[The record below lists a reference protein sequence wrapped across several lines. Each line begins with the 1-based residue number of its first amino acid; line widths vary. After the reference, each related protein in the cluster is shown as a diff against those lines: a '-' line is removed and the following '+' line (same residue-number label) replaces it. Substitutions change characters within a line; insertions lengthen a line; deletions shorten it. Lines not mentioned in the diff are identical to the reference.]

1 MRQERTVQMSIF
13 DVFAGHE
20 IGRELKAMSE
30 WLDAHRALLGLVAE
44 DLRRDGVRAT
54 GRQGLPAEAVLRC
67 ALLKQHRQLSYEELA
82 FHLEDSASFRAFARL
97 PCTWSPKKSVL
108 QKTISAVRAE
118 TWEAINRTLLASA
131 RQEKLE
137 DGRVVRLDS
146 TVTAALIH
154 EPSDSS
160 LLWDAV
166 RVMVRLLQEADAFR
180 GGTGHGWRNHC
191 RAAKKRWRAIEF
203 TRGRPQRVQLYREL
217 IKITRA
223 TLVYLRGAAAELAP
237 ARSPAAALWQAKV
250 CHYRP
255 LVEQIIA
262 QTERRVLAGEAVPA
276 RDKLVSLFE
285 PHADIIVK
293 GSRDVDYGHKLNLTT
308 GSSGLILDLVVEAGN
323 PADRERLLP
332 MLERHIAR
340 LGQGAAAGG
349 GRWRLRQPREP
360 RPSQGPRRPRHGVPQ
375 EERPQDRRHGPQPLG
390 LSQAQELPRRNRGG
404 HLLPEARLWPRPLHL
419 ARARPL
425 QGLRLVLGRGLQPR
439 ASRASPTSL
448 TPTPLPQAAPAI
460 AEPSPLREP
469 TLHAAPSRLPR
480 AQHRTTTAKRQPG
493 PPHHL

>member
-44 DLRRDGVRAT
+44 DLRRDDVRAT

-223 TLVYLRGAAAELAP
+223 TLVYLRDAAAELAP

-332 MLERHIAR
+332 MLERHIAVWGR
-340 LGQGAAAGG
+340 APRQAAADGG
-349 GRWRLRQPREP
+349 YASRENLAQAKARGVRDMAFHKKSGLRIEDMVRSHWVYRKLRNFRAGIEAGISCLKRAYGLARCTWRGLARFKAYVWSSAVAYNLALLARLR
-360 RPSQGPRRPRHGVPQ
+360 
-375 EERPQDRRHGPQPLG
+375 
-390 LSQAQELPRRNRGG
+390 
-404 HLLPEARLWPRPLHL
+404 
-419 ARARPL
+419 
-425 QGLRLVLGRGLQPR
+425 
-439 ASRASPTSL
+439 
-448 TPTPLPQAAPAI
+448 PA
-460 AEPSPLREP
+460 
-469 TLHAAPSRLPR
+469 
-480 AQHRTTTAKRQPG
+480 
-493 PPHHL
+493 